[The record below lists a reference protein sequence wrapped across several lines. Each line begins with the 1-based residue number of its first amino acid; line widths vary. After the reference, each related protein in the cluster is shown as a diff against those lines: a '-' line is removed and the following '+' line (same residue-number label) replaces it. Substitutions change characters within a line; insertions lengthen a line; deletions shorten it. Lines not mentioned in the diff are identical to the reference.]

1 MYNDVIILPQLKP
14 SFKQFILDYWNSS
27 PSEGLFKYRCGIF
40 IRQDHQ
46 LCKHEELYN
55 VCFHH
60 ANIDQDKTIGFF
72 NMLEEITLS
81 LGLSYANL
89 LDLINDNSIDKAI
102 ILELCSRNN

>member
-40 IRQDHQ
+40 IREDRQ
-46 LCKHEELYN
+46 LCKYEELYN
-55 VCFHH
+55 VCLYY

-81 LGLSYANL
+81 LGLSYDNL
-89 LDLINDNSIDKAI
+89 LNMINNNSNESI